1 MAEDALYD
9 SLNTVCARRRSIR
22 RFTERPLSE
31 EQIGKIREIARLSPY
46 ASGKKNWELLAV
58 TDRAVIRDL
67 GEVVKSRSSEIGD
80 RVREDFREMFLEY
93 AENFAL
99 FESAPVLFIPT
110 FRVQRSLSLM
120 QDEPGEA
127 IRRWERD
134 NFVKSISCVAML
146 VLLAAESLGL
156 GACLMTGPLVAEEEL
171 ARRIGVKRGHEIGA
185 IIPVGYGEGQA
196 EG

>member
-9 SLNTVCARRRSIR
+9 SLKTVCARRRSVR

-31 EQIGKIREIARLSPY
+31 EQIGKIREIARFSPY

-58 TDRAVIRDL
+58 TDRALIREL
-67 GEVVKSRSSEIGD
+67 GEVVRSRSSEIGD

-99 FESAPVLFIPT
+99 FESAPVLFIPV

-120 QDEPGEA
+120 VEAPGEA
-127 IRRWERD
+127 LQRWERD
-134 NFVKSISCVAML
+134 NLVKSISCVAML

-171 ARRIGVKRGHEIGA
+171 AKRIGVKRGHEIGA
-185 IIPVGYGEGQA
+185 IIPVGYEERQA